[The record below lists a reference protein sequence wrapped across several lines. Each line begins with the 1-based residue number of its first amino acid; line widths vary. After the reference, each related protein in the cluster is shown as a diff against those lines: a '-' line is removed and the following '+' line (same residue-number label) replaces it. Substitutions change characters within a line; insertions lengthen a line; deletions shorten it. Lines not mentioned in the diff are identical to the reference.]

1 MVIDK
6 LIYEIKQA
14 ARYNPDVQVAPK
26 AILWSDGERLWE
38 KVIVLVKEQLPQL
51 LVLGNYA
58 PEQKMGPAIWL
69 ACVLDNALEEQI
81 LPEGITPIIY
91 LPGIS
96 RTVLRDVGN
105 LPKDLHC
112 IADLQFRGCYFS
124 QENGKDW
131 TPLAFLS
138 SKGQGLNM
146 EIKRDNDTK
155 STLLK
160 AWPSILKMPQSELKN
175 KNLTQELLLQIL
187 TPDPE
192 RMLLQWLSDGN
203 KYKEVLSDPEW
214 ESFCQSMKLTYGFSP
229 DTDGAIHAAR
239 LFSDAKGKWA
249 SVWQRYTES
258 YYNFPGIFNLLERA
272 PKETDIF
279 ATATTHGNCPSWN
292 TSQENN
298 LKDALSK
305 VKDSASEKAANEL
318 QELAKSHKERQNLLW
333 FKMGKSPYLSALL
346 ELAKATELMQKSFP
360 NTSID
365 VMAEAYYDW
374 AWEVDIYIQNAILP
388 FKTDTEAVI
397 IKGVIQAIYTDWLH
411 QINSQFQAHVSKV
424 GYPVNDSRPLALPKQ
439 NSALIFVD
447 GLRLDWAK
455 QLIHKLASLN
465 IQAKDTIVWSVLP
478 SITSSGK
485 PYVSPLKDVLS
496 NETPKNA
503 DFIPQF
509 NGEDKKGTWAN
520 LSTQL
525 KHHNWATELK
535 AKNKNNIWIESGDID
550 NEGHHRGWK
559 LPHQMDIILSD
570 ITSQVQN
577 LLEQG
582 IETIKIVTD
591 HGWLYLPGGL
601 PKQELPA
608 YLTDSKWGR
617 CALIKESAPSDEEVY
632 PWYWNKNVYFAA
644 PRGIACYKAGQEYSH
659 GGISLQECL
668 TLCLTISNQQTEKKQ
683 AGFIEQISWTG
694 LRCKILANAPETAL
708 LDIREQPGDETSSLT
723 LNSKNVIANKQVS
736 LLVEDEDLQ
745 GEKAFVVLIDETGN
759 LLAQSEI
766 IIGG

>member
-6 LIYEIKQA
+6 LIYEIQQA
-14 ARYNPDVQVAPK
+14 AQYNPDVQVAPK
-26 AILWSDGERLWE
+26 AILWPDGELLWE
-38 KVIVLVKEQLPQL
+38 KVIDLVKERLPQL

-58 PEQKMGPAIWL
+58 PEQKTGPAIWL
-69 ACVLDNALEEQI
+69 ACALDNTLEEQI
-81 LPEGITPIIY
+81 ISEGITPIIY

-124 QENGKDW
+124 QESGKDW
-131 TPLAFLS
+131 TPLAFFS

-155 STLLK
+155 LTLLK
-160 AWPSILKMPQSELKN
+160 ALPSILKMPQSELKN
-175 KNLTQELLLQIL
+175 KTLSQELLLQIL

-203 KYKEVLSDPEW
+203 KYKEVLSDSEW
-214 ESFCQSMKLTYGFSP
+214 ESFCQSMKLSFGFSP

-258 YYNFPGIFNLLERA
+258 YESFPGILNLLERA

-279 ATATTHGNCPSWN
+279 ATAVTHGNCPTWN
-292 TSQENN
+292 KSQENN

-305 VKDSASEKAANEL
+305 LKDSASEKAAKEL
-318 QELAKSHKERQNLLW
+318 QELAKTNKERQTLLW
-333 FKMGKSPYLSALL
+333 FRMSKSPYLSALL
-346 ELAKATELMQKSFP
+346 ELDKAVALMQRTFP
-360 NTSID
+360 NTTIET
-365 VMAEAYYDW
+365 MTEAYNDW
-374 AWEVDIYIQNAILP
+374 AWEVDLHIQSAILP

-411 QINSQFQAHVSKV
+411 QINTQFQAHISKV
-424 GYPVNDSRPLALPKQ
+424 GYPVNDSKLLALPSQ

-455 QLIHKLASLN
+455 QLKYKLASEN
-465 IQAKDTIVWSVLP
+465 IHAQEAIVWSVLP

-485 PYVSPLKDVLS
+485 PYVSPLKDTLS

-503 DFIPQF
+503 DFVPQF
-509 NGEDKKGTWAN
+509 SGEDKKGTWAN
-520 LSTQL
+520 IKTQL
-525 KHHNWATELK
+525 KHHNWETKLNT
-535 AKNKNNIWIESGDID
+535 KNKHNIWIESGNID

-570 ITSQVQN
+570 ITTQVQN
-577 LLEQG
+577 VLEQG

-617 CALIKESAPSDEEVY
+617 CALIKETAPSDEEVY
-632 PWYWNKNVYFAA
+632 PWYWNNNVYFAA
-644 PRGIACYKAGQEYSH
+644 PRGIACYKAGQEYTH
-659 GGISLQECL
+659 GGVSLQECV
-668 TLCLTISNQQTEKKQ
+668 TLCLTISNQQSEEKQ
-683 AGFIEQISWTG
+683 TGSIETITWSGF
-694 LRCKILANAPETAL
+694 RCKVLANASSTSVI
-708 LDIREQPGDETSSLT
+708 DIREQPADATSSVT
-723 LNSKNVIANKQVS
+723 VKPKNAALNKQVS
-736 LLVEDEDLQ
+736 LLIEDEDLE
-745 GEKAFVVLIDETGN
+745 GEKVFVVLIDEDGN
-759 LLAQSEI
+759 IIAQTET